1 MRKRVK
7 TITEHTHEYGTIA
20 IECSLL
26 DKLLGYASLD
36 GVSTEHIDLMLDRT
50 MKISEEIDGEAVTIA
65 DHIVPITAGTPVAAD
80 AVVTAEKATY

>member
-20 IECSLL
+20 IEHSLL

-36 GVSTEHIDLMLDRT
+36 DVSTEHIDLMLERT
-50 MKISEEIDGEAVTIA
+50 MKISEEIDGEPVTTA
-65 DHIVPITAGTPVAAD
+65 EHIVPITAGTPAAAD
-80 AVVTAEKATY
+80 AVVTAEKAT